1 MRILISG
8 ASIAGPVLAY
18 WLARGAAKTL
28 LPGSAAGVWA
38 VTRGAQL
45 VSSLPAPFTRA
56 VAKLN
61 TKGVRM
67 HDSMAV
73 PDYPDVSI

>member
-1 MRILISG
+1 MTVKVSRSR
-8 ASIAGPVLAY
+8 VF
-18 WLARGAAKTL
+18 ARGAAKTII
-28 LPGSAAGVWA
+28 PSSAAAVWA

-61 TKGVRM
+61 TRGVRM
-67 HDSMAV
+67 HDSMQV
-73 PDYPDVSI
+73 PDYPDVTI